1 MCECIDLFPAEP
13 FLAEN
18 PTREVIQI
26 CLLKDEA
33 IVIRKTS
40 RTMQARETL
49 LAFLYEVNPPV
60 VYVEDTVE
68 EVVEANFDTFDEK
81 TTRLL
86 IESALKERDANLKKG
101 GKEDELLGSW
111 GVIID
116 LVKAT
121 TMRRCVNQAPPFGL
135 LYCYTVP
142 FLFHCNRRDRAGD
155 MLQLVVNTGV
165 KSGPKE
171 LQSLIA
177 LVVVPQRDGQPVRER
192 GQYLHNTGKRQ
203 PHSKSVAYYT
213 RVHGSE
219 TTEDPD
225 AFSAVYMMIR
235 ELILAVQ

>member
-1 MCECIDLFPAEP
+1 MCECIDLVQAET

-60 VYVEDTVE
+60 VYIEDTVE

-121 TMRRCVNQAPPFGL
+121 TMRRCVIQAPPFGL

-142 FLFHCNRRDRAGD
+142 AVPAPGCGVSLAVTDSIPDDCKP
-155 MLQLVVNTGV
+155 LVTVGCSAPATPDLPVPVADFVADDSCFGSCRSSTCSPALC
-165 KSGPKE
+165 SG
-171 LQSLIA
+171 S
-177 LVVVPQRDGQPVRER
+177 
-192 GQYLHNTGKRQ
+192 
-203 PHSKSVAYYT
+203 SSS
-213 RVHGSE
+213 GS
-219 TTEDPD
+219 
-225 AFSAVYMMIR
+225 AFSSIHSAIPFSRRYS
-235 ELILAVQ
+235 

>member
-121 TMRRCVNQAPPFGL
+121 TMRRCVIQAPSLDYCIVILCRSCSIAIGGTELVICFSL
-135 LYCYTVP
+135 LLT
-142 FLFHCNRRDRAGD
+142 
-155 MLQLVVNTGV
+155 LV
-165 KSGPKE
+165 
-171 LQSLIA
+171 
-177 LVVVPQRDGQPVRER
+177 
-192 GQYLHNTGKRQ
+192 
-203 PHSKSVAYYT
+203 
-213 RVHGSE
+213 
-219 TTEDPD
+219 
-225 AFSAVYMMIR
+225 
-235 ELILAVQ
+235 